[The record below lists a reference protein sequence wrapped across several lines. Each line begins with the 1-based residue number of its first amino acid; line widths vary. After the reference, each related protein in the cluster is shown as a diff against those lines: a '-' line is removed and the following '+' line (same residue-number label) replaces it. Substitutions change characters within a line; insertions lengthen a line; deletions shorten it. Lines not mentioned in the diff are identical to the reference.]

1 MNRSQAWALLNEY
14 TKNPAL
20 IRHAL
25 CVEAAMRHYA
35 RLQGAD
41 EASWAL
47 TGVLHD
53 FDYER
58 WPDPPQHTR
67 EGARIL
73 REAGWDE
80 EIVGAILS
88 HAPWNQE
95 EYPHDRPI
103 RKALFAVDELCGFIY
118 AIALMR
124 PERLNG
130 MTPKSV
136 TKKMKQR
143 TFAASVSRD
152 DIHEGAKLL
161 DLPLQDH
168 IAHCIEAIT
177 SIADQVDLSPPP
189 LAPDSR

>member
-1 MNRSQAWALLNEY
+1 MNRGQAWALLNEY

-35 RLQGAD
+35 RLQGVD
-41 EASWAL
+41 ENSWAL
-47 TGVLHD
+47 TGLLHD

-136 TKKMKQR
+136 TKKMKQK

-168 IAHCIEAIT
+168 IAHCIEAIA
-177 SIADQVDLSPPP
+177 SIADQVE
-189 LAPDSR
+189 LAHPSSTPGP

>member
-1 MNRSQAWALLNEY
+1 MNRGQAWALLTEY

-25 CVEAAMRHYA
+25 CVEAAMQHYA

-41 EASWAL
+41 EVFWTL
-47 TGVLHD
+47 TGLLHD

-143 TFAASVSRD
+143 SFAASVSRD

-168 IAHCIEAIT
+168 ITHCIEAIA
-177 SIADQVDLSPPP
+177 SIADQVDLARPSSTPGP
-189 LAPDSR
+189 